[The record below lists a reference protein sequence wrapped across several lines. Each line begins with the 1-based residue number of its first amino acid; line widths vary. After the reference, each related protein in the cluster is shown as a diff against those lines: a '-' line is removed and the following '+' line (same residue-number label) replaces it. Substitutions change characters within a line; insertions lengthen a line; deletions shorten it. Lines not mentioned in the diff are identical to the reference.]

1 MPSRITPLGVRYDV
15 QPIPPRVEDTR
26 YFRAGTLTIGVEHRL
41 LTDDIV
47 DANFDAGLRAESG
60 IDANRPDDGLADE
73 GWSVHVFD
81 AATDLEYLRFDGFA
95 GDPHYHYIVPGS
107 HNVIVPY
114 DGVALGDFQEFAL
127 SRLRTRHPDMLRESG
142 AHELA
147 DTVDSGALEA
157 ALLDV
162 ERALAEAALQV
173 GIHS

>member
-1 MPSRITPLGVRYDV
+1 MASRITPLGVRYNV
-15 QPIPPRVEDTR
+15 QPIPPHAEDTR

-47 DANFDAGLRAESG
+47 DSSFEASLRAETG

-81 AATDLEYLRFDGFA
+81 AATDLEYVRFDGFA

-114 DGVALGDFQEFAL
+114 DDVALGDFQEFAL
-127 SRLRTRHPDMLRESG
+127 SRLRTRLPEMLRASG

-147 DTVDSGALEA
+147 ESVDSGALEA
-157 ALLDV
+157 ALVDV
-162 ERALAEAALQV
+162 ERALAEAAVQV
-173 GIHS
+173 GVHS